1 VEHRPSAVEEV
12 AIDPGFWRDKRV
24 LLTGHTG
31 FKGGWCSIWLQ
42 RLGAQVSGFALAPE
56 TTPDL
61 YSVAGVGARMR
72 SRIADVRDRDAVRA
86 AFDEA
91 QPEIVLHMAAQ
102 PLVRVSYEAPVAT
115 YATNVVG
122 TANVVEA
129 ASRCAS
135 VRAVVVLTSD
145 KCYDLRG
152 PTGPRA
158 EADPLGG
165 GDPYSASKAG
175 AELVTAAL
183 RSALFGGG
191 AASAAVATARAGN
204 TLGGGDWARDR
215 LLPDLIASFIRGL
228 PARIRNPDAI
238 RPWQHVLDPLRG
250 YLVLAQRLFESG
262 ERAARDRY
270 AQAWNFGP
278 AGAQTHPVAWL
289 ADGAASRW
297 GSGARWE
304 TDSGVHPHEAPDLQ
318 LDSTRAQRELDWSAR
333 LPLDE
338 ALDWTV
344 AWYRHFADG
353 ADARA
358 LVEADIERYDSLV
371 RA

>member
-1 VEHRPSAVEEV
+1 M

-31 FKGGWCSIWLQ
+31 FKGSWCSIWLQ
-42 RLGAQVSGFALAPE
+42 RLGARVTGFALAPE

-61 YSVAGVGARMR
+61 YSVAGVGARMH

-102 PLVRVSYEAPVAT
+102 PLVRASYEEPVAT
-115 YATNVVG
+115 YAINVVG
-122 TANVVEA
+122 TANVVDA
-129 ASRCAS
+129 ASRCAA

-152 PTGPRA
+152 AAGPRA
-158 EADPLGG
+158 EVDPLGG
-165 GDPYSASKAG
+165 SDPYSASKAG
-175 AELVTAAL
+175 AELVTASL
-183 RSALFGGG
+183 RSALFVGS
-191 AASAAVATARAGN
+191 AASGAAVATARAGN

-215 LLPDLIASFIRGL
+215 LLPDLISSFMRRV
-228 PARIRNPDAI
+228 PARIRNPGAI

-250 YLVLAQRLFESG
+250 YLVLAQRLFESRDHG
-262 ERAARDRY
+262 ERDRY

-289 ADGAASRW
+289 ADEAASRW

-304 TDSGVHPHEAPDLQ
+304 ADPGAHPHEAPDLQ
-318 LDSTRAQRELDWSAR
+318 LDSTRANRELDWGDIFNQILFGDYFQQIQISAQSRPRRERHKRGLQSKFR
-333 LPLDE
+333 LLE
-338 ALDWTV
+338 
-344 AWYRHFADG
+344 
-353 ADARA
+353 
-358 LVEADIERYDSLV
+358 
-371 RA
+371 